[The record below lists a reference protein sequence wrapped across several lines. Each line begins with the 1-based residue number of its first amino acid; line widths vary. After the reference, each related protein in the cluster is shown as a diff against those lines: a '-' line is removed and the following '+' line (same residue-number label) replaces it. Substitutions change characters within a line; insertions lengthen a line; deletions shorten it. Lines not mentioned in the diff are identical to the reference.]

1 MVSLRSALS
10 AVAMAVSTA
19 AITVNVYSDGD
30 CTQYATSF
38 NPVENGCYNW
48 DWEGSNSD
56 LVTDWLN
63 GCKNCVCRFYKQP
76 NCEGTTAGQ
85 SATRDGQCVSSGGGF
100 KSVFCL
106 NPAHI

>member
-63 GCKNCVCRFYKQP
+63 GCKNCCNSGWTMRFEWWWLQERFLPEPSTYLK
-76 NCEGTTAGQ
+76 G
-85 SATRDGQCVSSGGGF
+85 
-100 KSVFCL
+100 
-106 NPAHI
+106 